1 MDMDEHLLNQRLAGL
16 KLAGIFLG
24 VIATLSLIRCIL
36 VPVYQ
41 MQLLNQIDTLT
52 NLFMSIYIGSVY
64 FFSNKRN
71 YEIFAWSA
79 IIIPFIF
86 FFRAAVM

>member
-64 FFSNKRN
+64 FF
-71 YEIFAWSA
+71 F
-79 IIIPFIF
+79 
-86 FFRAAVM
+86 

>member
-1 MDMDEHLLNQRLAGL
+1 MNIDEHLLNQRLAGL

-41 MQLLNQIDTLT
+41 MQFLNQLDTLT
-52 NLFMSIYIGSVY
+52 NLFMALQIKKITKFLLGQQLLYRSS
-64 FFSNKRN
+64 FS
-71 YEIFAWSA
+71 
-79 IIIPFIF
+79 
-86 FFRAAVM
+86 